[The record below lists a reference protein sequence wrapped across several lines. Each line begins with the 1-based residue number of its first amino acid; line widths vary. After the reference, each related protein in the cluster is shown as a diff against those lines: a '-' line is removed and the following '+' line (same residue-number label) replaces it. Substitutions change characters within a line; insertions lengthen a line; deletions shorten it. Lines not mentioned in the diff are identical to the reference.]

1 VRLRQDFDF
10 DLRSLSHQ
18 FTFNHSPPLA
28 RHVLVLWPVTGNRD
42 MNDRQVS
49 WIAALSSSLL
59 FATQAHAVEI
69 IFTGTITSGVD
80 NGAIFA
86 PVGTNLS
93 GDKISVTFDTGP
105 VDPGTTI
112 VDEFLGATV
121 TVLGRNYD
129 ATDNDHAT
137 GLSIDSGQIS
147 GDATQTFDLGF
158 SDTFAQ
164 VISATPFVPTGADL
178 NSAFSYHVQPGDMAN
193 GFFNLSNDSFPGE
206 GDFPPFGGPGSSTP
220 WSDGLKFSVNNVFV
234 NVPAPVPEPASWA
247 MMVVGLGALGVAMR
261 SRRKHLVVA

>member
-1 VRLRQDFDF
+1 MNV
-10 DLRSLSHQ
+10 HQ
-18 FTFNHSPPLA
+18 AF
-28 RHVLVLWPVTGNRD
+28 RIV
-42 MNDRQVS
+42 
-49 WIAALSSSLL
+49 ALSSSLL
-59 FATQAHAVEI
+59 FASQAHAVEI

-86 PVGTNLS
+86 PVGTNLV
-93 GDKISVTFDTGP
+93 GKKISVTFDTGP
-105 VDPGTTI
+105 VDPGTTS
-112 VDEFLGATV
+112 VDAFVGATV
-121 TVLGRNYD
+121 TVLGHSYGAD
-129 ATDNDHAT
+129 DNDHAT
-137 GLSIDSGQIS
+137 GLSIDGGQIS

-164 VISATPFVPTGADL
+164 VVSATPFVPPGADL
-178 NSAFSYHVQPGDMAN
+178 NSAFSCHVQPGDTAS

-247 MMVVGLGALGVAMR
+247 TMLVGLGALGVAVR
-261 SRRKHLVVA
+261 SRRKHFVVA